1 MEAES
6 LLKGFS
12 AFLMAKKRLNYN
24 YTMNRSITL
33 AAGRLDISVT
43 KAERPLD
50 DLLAFASRVNEKRG
64 FLFVSKILGKHWPVK
79 PSQMRASYSELADF
93 IGAGSSTYVVGLAE
107 TATGL
112 GAGVADSLSR
122 IQTSPVFYQH
132 TTRCQMDRP
141 LWLSLDEA
149 HSHAVDHLFY
159 QPQDE
164 LLEAI
169 EKVGRLV
176 LVDDEISTGRTLKLL
191 AERLLPKLAAVKE
204 VVIVALVSWLDEETR
219 LSFDQFPVPV
229 RFVTLLDGS
238 FEFHPDSEYQA
249 TLPAEV
255 DRELS
260 TSVVRDDLGRLG
272 LKMPYRGALPQCQ
285 QEDKPLTVV
294 GDGEHLYLPFL
305 LAEAEEQRG
314 RDVVFQSTTRSPIAL
329 GTAIESKLSFPVDA
343 RAVRHYLYNV
353 CSAERQLLF
362 LLENE
367 AAYATHGLLALLEQR
382 VVESRHGA

>member
-1 MEAES
+1 
-6 LLKGFS
+6 
-12 AFLMAKKRLNYN
+12 
-24 YTMNRSITL
+24 
-33 AAGRLDISVT
+33 
-43 KAERPLD
+43 
-50 DLLAFASRVNEKRG
+50 
-64 FLFVSKILGKHWPVK
+64 
-79 PSQMRASYSELADF
+79 
-93 IGAGSSTYVVGLAE
+93 
-107 TATGL
+107 
-112 GAGVADSLSR
+112 
-122 IQTSPVFYQH
+122 
-132 TTRCQMDRP
+132 
-141 LWLSLDEA
+141 
-149 HSHAVDHLFY
+149 
-159 QPQDE
+159 

-169 EKVGRLV
+169 EKVERLV

-191 AERLLPKLAAVKE
+191 AERLLPKLGSVQE

-229 RFVTLLDGS
+229 SFVTLLDGS

-260 TSVVRDDLGRLG
+260 TSAVRSDLGRLG
-272 LKMPYRGALPQCQ
+272 LQMPYRGALPQCQ

-314 RDVVFQSTTRSPIAL
+314 RDVLFQSTTRSPIAL
-329 GTAIESKLSFPVDA
+329 GAAIESKLAFPVDA

-382 VVESRHGA
+382 VVESSHGA

>member
-1 MEAES
+1 
-6 LLKGFS
+6 
-12 AFLMAKKRLNYN
+12 
-24 YTMNRSITL
+24 MNRSITL

-43 KAERPLD
+43 KAERPLEE
-50 DLLAFASRVNEKRG
+50 LLAFASRVNEKRG

-79 PSQMRASYSELADF
+79 PSQMRASYSELAEF

-112 GAGVADSLSR
+112 GAGVADSLSGL
-122 IQTSPVFYQH
+122 QTPSVFYQH

-164 LLEAI
+164 LLEEI
-169 EKVGRLV
+169 EKVERLV

-191 AERLLPKLAAVKE
+191 SERLLPKLATVKE

-219 LSFDQFPVPV
+219 LNFDQFPVPV

-238 FEFHPDSEYQA
+238 FEFHPDPEYRA

-272 LKMPYRGALPQCQ
+272 LKMPYQGVLPLCPE
-285 QEDKPLTVV
+285 EDKPLTVV

-314 RDVVFQSTTRSPIAL
+314 REVLFQSTTRSPIAI
-329 GTAIESKLSFPVDA
+329 GAAIESKLSFPVDA

-353 CSAERQLLF
+353 CSAQHQLLF
-362 LLENE
+362 LLESE
-367 AAYATHGLLALLEQR
+367 AAYATHGLLPLLEQR
-382 VVESRHGA
+382 LVESSHDA